1 MKNVHT
7 LLIPDIHGR
16 IFWKEAIEYY
26 SKALSIDSY
35 YVYCDWKKAICF
47 VKMRRRK
54 TSEPFLLDL
63 PFS

>member
-26 SKALSIDSY
+26 SKE
-35 YVYCDWKKAICF
+35 K
-47 VKMRRRK
+47 
-54 TSEPFLLDL
+54 
-63 PFS
+63 